1 MLKPI
6 NKYFKKLPLLFPV
19 LILGGCNASFHDLGI
34 PPNLTAPVSQVAVQS
49 ALIKPESLDIRG
61 PQRVAMVD
69 NAIWNKREA
78 IYFRDRR
85 AYAVGDILTI
95 RISMNDSAKLS
106 NRSGK
111 DTTLSGSLTGAGT
124 YSYPNIHNP
133 SASIEG
139 ALDANLDAE
148 RGGSVIRKETIKL
161 QLAAVVIDASP
172 NGNLQI
178 EGTQEVRVNHE
189 LRILTVQGV
198 VRSKDI
204 LPDNTIAYEKIAE
217 ARISYGG
224 INTRANMAR
233 KRPLFSQNSRHNS
246 MQEKSL

>member
-1 MLKPI
+1 MNKQNDNRIRLFLK
-6 NKYFKKLPLLFPV
+6 LCLFTAFA
-19 LILGGCNASFHDLGI
+19 GCNASFHDLGI
-34 PPNLTAPVSQVAVQS
+34 PPPLTEPVSAVAVQS
-49 ALIKPESLDIRG
+49 AMVRSEPIVVRG

-69 NAIWNKREA
+69 NAIWNKREG

-85 AYAVGDILTI
+85 AYAIGDILTVHI
-95 RISMNDSAKLS
+95 TMDDGARLN

-111 DTTLSGSLTGAGT
+111 DTNLKGSLVGDGT
-124 YSYPNIHNP
+124 YLLKNGYNP
-133 SASIEG
+133 TASVDATLEG
-139 ALDANLDAE
+139 KLDAE
-148 RGGSVIRKETIKL
+148 RGGTVVRTEKISL
-161 QLAAVVIDASP
+161 QLAAVVIDASA

-224 INTRANMAR
+224 LNSRAGLSR
-233 KRPLFSQNSRHNS
+233 RRPLLSRKFFPVKNH
-246 MQEKSL
+246 EKP

>member
-1 MLKPI
+1 MINQTNICIRLFLK
-6 NKYFKKLPLLFPV
+6 LSLLTVFA
-19 LILGGCNASFHDLGI
+19 GCNASFHDLGI
-34 PPNLTAPVSQVAVQS
+34 PPPLTEPVSEVAVQS
-49 ALIKPESLDIRG
+49 AMIRPEPIVVKG
-61 PQRVAMVD
+61 PPRVAMDD
-69 NAIWNKREA
+69 NAIWNKRRG

-85 AYAVGDILTI
+85 AYAVGDILTVHI
-95 RISMNDSAKLS
+95 TMDDGARLN

-111 DTTLSGSLTGAGT
+111 DTNLKGSLIGDGT
-124 YSYPNIHNP
+124 YTLKNGYNP
-133 SASIEG
+133 SASVNAGLEG
-139 ALDANLDAE
+139 KLDAE
-148 RGGSVIRKETIKL
+148 RGGTVERTEKISL

-224 INTRANMAR
+224 
-233 KRPLFSQNSRHNS
+233 LNSRAGLTRRRPILARTVT
-246 MQEKSL
+246 Q